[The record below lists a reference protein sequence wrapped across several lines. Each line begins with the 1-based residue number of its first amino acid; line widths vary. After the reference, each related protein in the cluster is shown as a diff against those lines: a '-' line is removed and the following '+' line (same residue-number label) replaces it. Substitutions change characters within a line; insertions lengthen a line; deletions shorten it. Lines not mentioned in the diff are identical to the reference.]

1 MLKHEWMNPPKL
13 KYTCMFVKF
22 HLHRLNERGLY
33 VLNCQKFVE
42 KRTNSCGSKVIM
54 DDWKCAEQCRPEASY
69 YTHK

>member
-1 MLKHEWMNPPKL
+1 MNPPKL

-22 HLHRLNERGLY
+22 HLNRLNERGLY

-54 DDWKCAEQCRPEASY
+54 DD
-69 YTHK
+69 